1 MSALLVTWIVTA
13 VSFFIISKLPIGV
26 EIDSLV
32 KSLMSA
38 AVFGIVTAIVRPI
51 LDFFFAVPNFLSFN
65 LFPWLFAFIAGA
77 ICFGLAA
84 WLVKGFRLRYG
95 WISAALGAF
104 ALSLVSNL
112 IYNVLFL

>member
-1 MSALLVTWIVTA
+1 MDIFVVWIVTA

-26 EIDSLV
+26 EIDSPV
-32 KSLMSA
+32 KSLISA

-51 LDFFFAVPNFLSFN
+51 LNIFFAVPSLLTFN

-84 WLVKGFRLRYG
+84 WLVQGFRLRYG

-112 IYNVLFL
+112 IYNAFFL